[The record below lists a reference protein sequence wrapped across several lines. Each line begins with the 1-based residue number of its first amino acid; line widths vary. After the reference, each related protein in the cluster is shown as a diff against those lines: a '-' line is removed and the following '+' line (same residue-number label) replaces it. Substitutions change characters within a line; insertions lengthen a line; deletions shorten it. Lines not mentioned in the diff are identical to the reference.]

1 MTSIPIFSHLSKL
14 VLLTMAILITACS
27 SKPQPS
33 NTPNLTKAN
42 IYINQLAFDVQ
53 APKQAVVALPIGETA
68 TRFIVYQDSNMIY
81 QGQLTSQPS
90 FTEWGQGL
98 HYYLADFS
106 QVKRRG
112 EFHIVVNTPK
122 QQVASSTFAIKQNA
136 YFALTA
142 KSLIN
147 YFKASHHTNPKDK
160 SLRINGTERYVDV
173 SGGWIDAGGDQGKHL
188 SQLSYSNFL
197 VPQQGAIAAWAM
209 ARSYDSLNK
218 LYDRKALT
226 LELAEEVT
234 WGADYLHRILDSE
247 GYFYSNIF
255 DQRGSAKER
264 LITGYEGPE
273 GDYTT
278 NFQAA
283 FREGGGMAIA
293 ALVRAHELSNKT
305 AVQGE
310 FSAKQYLIDAERAFV
325 HLQKN
330 NLRYVDNGK
339 ENIIDDYTALIAA
352 TELYRITKKSK
363 YLKAARR
370 RAHNLN
376 NRMTSQGWF
385 VSDDDE
391 RPFYHGVEAGLPII
405 ALVDYLAIERNR
417 QIKAKTK
424 RTIKLSLNYQLAL
437 NSQVSNPFNLARQTF
452 QTYNDELYSKAQDG
466 FFMPHANETNYWWQG
481 ESSRLASLT
490 AAAIWGGKITHS
502 DKRGAFGINAELAY
516 FAQSQIDWI
525 MGKNP
530 YQVCMLYGFGV
541 NNPPHAKSAGN
552 MLNGGISN
560 GITGATSNP
569 NGRGITWAEGPDE
582 NNKRWV
588 EQWLQNSTWYLL
600 AMTAMTE

>member
-1 MTSIPIFSHLSKL
+1 
-14 VLLTMAILITACS
+14 
-27 SKPQPS
+27 
-33 NTPNLTKAN
+33 
-42 IYINQLAFDVQ
+42 
-53 APKQAVVALPIGETA
+53 
-68 TRFIVYQDSNMIY
+68 
-81 QGQLTSQPS
+81 
-90 FTEWGQGL
+90 
-98 HYYLADFS
+98 
-106 QVKRRG
+106 
-112 EFHIVVNTPK
+112 
-122 QQVASSTFAIKQNA
+122 
-136 YFALTA
+136 
-142 KSLIN
+142 
-147 YFKASHHTNPKDK
+147 
-160 SLRINGTERYVDV
+160 
-173 SGGWIDAGGDQGKHL
+173 
-188 SQLSYSNFL
+188 
-197 VPQQGAIAAWAM
+197 
-209 ARSYDSLNK
+209 
-218 LYDRKALT
+218 
-226 LELAEEVT
+226 
-234 WGADYLHRILDSE
+234 
-247 GYFYSNIF
+247 
-255 DQRGSAKER
+255 
-264 LITGYEGPE
+264 
-273 GDYTT
+273 
-278 NFQAA
+278 
-283 FREGGGMAIA
+283 
-293 ALVRAHELSNKT
+293 
-305 AVQGE
+305 
-310 FSAKQYLIDAERAFV
+310 
-325 HLQKN
+325 
-330 NLRYVDNGK
+330 DNGK

-502 DKRGAFGINAELAY
+502 DKGGAFGINKELAY

-541 NNPPHAKSAGN
+541 NNPPHAKSAGT

-560 GITGATSNP
+560 GITGATSSP
-569 NGRGITWAEGPDE
+569 DGRGITWAEGPDE